1 MRFYKQV
8 VDGYILSVGT
18 GDGFTEI
25 TGQEY
30 EAILTAVENK
40 PEDTETVY
48 YRLREDLTW
57 EANEVEPGP
66 DDDEIDDAEAF
77 EIIFGGGGE

>member
-18 GDGFTEI
+18 GNGFTEI
-25 TGQEY
+25 AESEY
-30 EAILTAVENK
+30 EAILAAVAVK

-48 YRLREDLTW
+48 YRLKDDLTW

-77 EIIFGGGGE
+77 EIIFGGAE